1 MNWCAIGTALPT
13 TPFSASFN
21 LWDTNRQLPKIRHTG
36 PWEKQMLSLGFGSS
50 SNNKGT
56 RKRGTTTS
64 TDSCIRI
71 TMKDRSKNRKPLQRG
86 RNLSIEA
93 IQTIQAL
100 KRAAAAQDRPCSE
113 SLSLEGV
120 FSSKFI
126 RLLKLD
132 MMAVLHELL
141 RQNECLLVLKVFKVV
156 QNEHWYK
163 PQISLYGEIISVLGS
178 KELYDKVDLMFTE
191 LKTETGVEHDIEGF
205 NVLLENLMS
214 FDMTELA
221 MECFSLMKSLGHE
234 PDKSSFRILING
246 LESKGEAGLLA
257 IVRQEAEKYYGEH
270 LAFLEKEELVGS

>member
-1 MNWCAIGTALPT
+1 MLAL
-13 TPFSASFN
+13 
-21 LWDTNRQLPKIRHTG
+21 
-36 PWEKQMLSLGFGSS
+36 EFGSS
-50 SNNKGT
+50 NNNNGT

-100 KRAAAAQDRPCSE
+100 KRAAAAQDLPCSE

-120 FSSKFI
+120 FSSKFS

-141 RQNECLLVLKVFKVV
+141 RQNEYLLALKVFKVV

-178 KELYDKVDLMFTE
+178 NELYGKVDLLFTE
-191 LKTETGVEHDIEGF
+191 VKTETGVEHDIEGF

-221 MECFSLMKSLGHE
+221 MECFSLMKSLGCE

-270 LAFLEKEELVGS
+270 LAFLENEELVGS